1 MLRIT
6 NLVKRYGPGR
16 PAVDGVSL
24 NVAPGD
30 ICGFI
35 GRNGAGK
42 TTTIRS
48 VVGALPFDE
57 GEIVIDGA
65 SVRTDSMHTK
75 EVTAYVPDDPELYGF
90 LTGEQY
96 IRFVMDMW
104 RVPEKERGRAG
115 ELAERFSLTND
126 LPTLI
131 SAYSHGMKQKLAI
144 IAALSH
150 RPKLLVLD
158 EPFVG
163 LDPIAAH
170 TFKELMG
177 ELCREGGAVFFSTH
191 VLETAEKLCNRVA
204 VIRQG
209 RIVASGDI
217 DRVRGDQSLEDVFLE
232 LTEHDA

>member
-1 MLRIT
+1 MLRIE
-6 NLVKRYGPGR
+6 NLVKRYGPGK

-24 NVAPGD
+24 HVAPGD
-30 ICGFI
+30 IYGFI
-35 GRNGAGK
+35 GHNGAGK
-42 TTTIRS
+42 TTTIRA

-57 GEIVIDGA
+57 GEITIDGR
-65 SVRTDSMHTK
+65 SVRGDPIHTK
-75 EVTAYVPDDPELYGF
+75 EVTAYVPDDPEIYGF

-96 IRFVMDMW
+96 IRFILDVW
-104 RVPEKERGRAG
+104 RVPESDRGLAR
-115 ELAERFSLTND
+115 ELAERFALSAA

-131 SAYSHGMKQKLAI
+131 STYSHGMKQKLAL

-170 TFKELMG
+170 TFKELMRS
-177 ELCREGGAVFFSTH
+177 LCDQGGAVFFSTH
-191 VLETAEKLCNRVA
+191 VLETAEKLCNRIA

-209 RIVASGDI
+209 RIVVSGDI
-217 DRVRGDQSLEDVFLE
+217 DAVRGDQSLEDVFLE
-232 LTEHDA
+232 LSEHDA